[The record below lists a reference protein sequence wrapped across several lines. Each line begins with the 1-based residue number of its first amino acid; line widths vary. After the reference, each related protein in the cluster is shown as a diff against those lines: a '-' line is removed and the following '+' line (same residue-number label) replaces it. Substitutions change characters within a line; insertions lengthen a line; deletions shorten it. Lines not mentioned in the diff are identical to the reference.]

1 MLHLGC
7 VAHQFAKW
15 QVPPE
20 KWACTPD
27 AVSGSTGSAGGFP
40 CRACLASEE
49 LSALHAAAA
58 AAAAAATAA
67 LCIAISYRCSSQ
79 AGAPAARDL

>member
-27 AVSGSTGSAGGFP
+27 AASGSTGSAGGLLP
-40 CRACLASEE
+40 TQHCMQQEQRQ
-49 LSALHAAAA
+49 
-58 AAAAAATAA
+58 A
-67 LCIAISYRCSSQ
+67 LCRQVLPPLQLIGRRTPQPHSHSL
-79 AGAPAARDL
+79 D

>member
-27 AVSGSTGSAGGFP
+27 AVSGSTGSAGGCP
-40 CRACLASEE
+40 CRARLARRRNFPFCMQRDQQHEWPHFAYH
-49 LSALHAAAA
+49 LYIWH
-58 AAAAAATAA
+58 TAHRQVQRQP
-67 LCIAISYRCSSQ
+67 LI
-79 AGAPAARDL
+79 